1 MGLPRIAVN
10 RPITILMLFS
20 AIVIVGAIALVRL
33 PIELLPNF
41 SFGDISIFINIR
53 GGIPP
58 EEVEAQVSRPIE
70 DAVGTVSHLRNLI
83 SISEEGRSRVVMRF
97 EPGINMDYAA
107 LEVREKFS
115 RIRNKLPKQIEKPV
129 IAKFEQQDY
138 PVLITAV
145 TGGIN
150 YTPEMLRKL
159 VDETIK
165 EQILRVEGVANVD
178 VGGGRERKILVEVD
192 QRKLQA
198 YRLPIGKV
206 INALNLNNLDLLLG
220 ELEKKKQK
228 YLVRV
233 LGGFRNIDDIKAI
246 GVAVTPSGSVIKVS
260 DVAEVK
266 DSHLEATS
274 YARVNVLPVVSL
286 YIQKESQANTVEVI
300 KRIRKVKE
308 KLTSGILDKRIRLID
323 TYNQANTIMQAI
335 NGVKTTLMYGAFLAI
350 IVLWIFLRD
359 IRSTFIIAVAI
370 PISVITT
377 FILMFFQKITLNVMT
392 LSGLAIGVGMLVD
405 NSVVVLENISRLKE
419 KGVGKIKA
427 SIDGCQQMLLAIIAS
442 TITTV
447 VVFLPIVFVSKE
459 IRILYSGLAFTVA
472 YSLLASL
479 FVAITLVPMLSAR
492 LPSLS
497 LRLSKRGGI
506 GTPDVDKMEEPTPAK
521 RRPKRRVLAFFKRRY
536 RRILAGALRRRY
548 ILIAIAF
555 CIFAGAVFLIA
566 FKIDKEFVGTTEQ
579 QDFTVFI
586 ELPTGA
592 KLDISDKAVKGV
604 EEILQTIPEVKQFS
618 SRIEKWSSKVYVK
631 LVPLTQR
638 TRSTKDIIDDLRVR
652 VEDVERRYREAFIY
666 FEEPQEV
673 ETNEIIVEIFGYDYK
688 ILNELAIAMLTR
700 MQSIEGL
707 VDLKIRWRKGRPEWW
722 LKVNRQKAALYK
734 FSVDEIA
741 NIVHAQMRGLRA
753 TLYHTKGKEVEVIAR
768 LQEKDRRTLDA
779 LRKLTLT
786 KQDGTVVYLDQMVDF
801 VPDIGPS
808 KIWRKN
814 KSRMIQISANRGR
827 YAFGAAAEKIK
838 KVLADMKMPKDYYY
852 RFGENYWR
860 MIRNQKELT
869 FALALTI
876 VLIYLVLASLFE
888 SYAQPFII
896 MVTVPLAAIGVAVAL
911 KITHKTINVGMLMG
925 AIMLGGI
932 VVNNAIILTDY
943 INRLKKKNIA
953 TLKSI
958 IRASQERFR
967 PIMMT
972 TCTTVLGLLP
982 MAMDRSEQAN
992 LWSPLAIT
1000 VMGGLI
1006 SSTIL
1011 TLFIVPTMYLVFED
1025 IRSILTRRFS
1035 LARRKVIK
1043 PA

>member
-1 MGLPRIAVN
+1 MGLPQVSVN
-10 RPITILMLFS
+10 RPVTILMIFS
-20 AIVIVGAIALVRL
+20 AVIMVGTIGLLHL

-58 EEVEAQVSRPIE
+58 EEVEAQVSVPIE
-70 DAVGTVSHLRNLI
+70 DAVGSVSHLRDLV
-83 SISEEGRSRVVMRF
+83 SISEEGQSRVVMRF

-107 LEVREKFS
+107 LEVREKFG
-115 RIRNKLPKQIEKPV
+115 RIRSKLPKQIEKPV

-138 PVLITAV
+138 PILITAV

-150 YTPEMLRKL
+150 YTPEALRKI

-192 QRKLQA
+192 QTKLQA

-220 ELEKKKQK
+220 ELERKRDK
-228 YLVRV
+228 YLIRV
-233 LGGFRNIDDIKAI
+233 LGGFRNIDDIKSV
-246 GVAVTPSGSVIKVS
+246 GVATTPSGSIIKVS

-266 DSHLEATS
+266 DSYLEATS

-300 KRIRKVKE
+300 RKIQKVKE
-308 KLTSGILDKRIRLID
+308 ALTFGVLDKRIRLID
-323 TYNQANTIMQAI
+323 TYNQANSIIQAI
-335 NGVKTTLMYGAFLAI
+335 DGVKTSLIYGAFLAI
-350 IVLWIFLRD
+350 LVLWLFLRD
-359 IRSTFIIAVAI
+359 ARSTFIIATAI
-370 PISVITT
+370 PISVIGT

-405 NSVVVLENISRLKE
+405 NAIVVLENISTLKE
-419 KGVGKIKA
+419 KAVERVKA
-427 SIDGCQQMLLAIIAS
+427 SIDGCQEMTLAIVAS
-442 TITTV
+442 TLTTV
-447 VVFLPIVFVSKE
+447 VVFLPIVFVNKE

-479 FVAITLVPMLSAR
+479 IVALTLVPMLSAR
-492 LPSLS
+492 LPA
-497 LRLSKRGGI
+497 LRLIRRKSPPR
-506 GTPDVDKMEEPTPAK
+506 AK
-521 RRPKRRVLAFFKRRY
+521 RRLRAKTFLTFFKRAY
-536 RRILAGALRRRY
+536 RKMLAGALRWRY
-548 ILIAIAF
+548 ILLAVAF
-555 CIFAGAVFLIA
+555 CIFAVAVFLIV

-579 QDFTVFI
+579 QDFTIFI

-604 EEILQTIPEVKQFS
+604 EEILQTIPEIKQFS
-618 SRIEKWSSKVYVK
+618 SRVEKWSSKVYCK
-631 LVPLTQR
+631 LVPMGQR
-638 TRSTKDIIDDLRVR
+638 SRSTKDIIDDLRTR
-652 VEDVERRYREAFIY
+652 IEDVERKYREAFIY

-688 ILNELAIAMLTR
+688 VLNELAIEMLTK
-700 MQSIEGL
+700 MQSVDGL

-722 LKVNRQKAALYK
+722 IMVNRQKAALYG

-741 NIVHAQMRGLRA
+741 NTVHAQMRGLRA
-753 TLYHTKGKEVEVIAR
+753 TLYHTEGKEVEVIAR

-779 LRKLTLT
+779 LRKLTMIR
-786 KQDGTVVYLDQMVDF
+786 QDGTAVYLDQMVDF
-801 VPDIGPS
+801 SPDMGPS

-827 YAFGAAAEKIK
+827 LAFGTAAQKIK
-838 KVLADMKMPKDYYY
+838 KALADMKMPKDYYY
-852 RFGENYWR
+852 SFGENYWR
-860 MIRNQKELT
+860 MIQNQKELM
-869 FALALTI
+869 FALSLTI

-896 MVTVPLAAIGVAVAL
+896 MITVPLAAIGVSAAL
-911 KITHKTINVGMLMG
+911 LITKKTINVGMLMG

-932 VVNNAIILTDY
+932 VVNNAIILVDY
-943 INRLKKKNIA
+943 INRLREKKIA
-953 TLKSI
+953 FLKCI
-958 IRASQERFR
+958 LKASQDRLR

-972 TCTTVLGLLP
+972 TGTTVLGLLP
-982 MAMDRSEQAN
+982 MAMDKSEQAN

-1006 SSTIL
+1006 SSTAL
-1011 TLFIVPTMYLVFED
+1011 TLFIVPGMYLIFGD
-1025 IRSILTRRFS
+1025 IGRYISFNTKKLW
-1035 LARRKVIK
+1035 K
-1043 PA
+1043 

>member
-1 MGLPRIAVN
+1 
-10 RPITILMLFS
+10 
-20 AIVIVGAIALVRL
+20 
-33 PIELLPNF
+33 
-41 SFGDISIFINIR
+41 
-53 GGIPP
+53 
-58 EEVEAQVSRPIE
+58 
-70 DAVGTVSHLRNLI
+70 
-83 SISEEGRSRVVMRF
+83 
-97 EPGINMDYAA
+97 
-107 LEVREKFS
+107 
-115 RIRNKLPKQIEKPV
+115 
-129 IAKFEQQDY
+129 
-138 PVLITAV
+138 
-145 TGGIN
+145 
-150 YTPEMLRKL
+150 
-159 VDETIK
+159 
-165 EQILRVEGVANVD
+165 
-178 VGGGRERKILVEVD
+178 
-192 QRKLQA
+192 
-198 YRLPIGKV
+198 
-206 INALNLNNLDLLLG
+206 
-220 ELEKKKQK
+220 
-228 YLVRV
+228 
-233 LGGFRNIDDIKAI
+233 
-246 GVAVTPSGSVIKVS
+246 
-260 DVAEVK
+260 
-266 DSHLEATS
+266 
-274 YARVNVLPVVSL
+274 
-286 YIQKESQANTVEVI
+286 
-300 KRIRKVKE
+300 
-308 KLTSGILDKRIRLID
+308 
-323 TYNQANTIMQAI
+323 
-335 NGVKTTLMYGAFLAI
+335 MYGAILAI
-350 IVLWIFLRD
+350 VVLWLFLRD

-370 PISVITT
+370 PVSVIAT
-377 FILMFFQKITLNVMT
+377 FMFMFFQKITLNVMT

-405 NSVVVLENISRLKE
+405 SSVVVLENISRVRD
-419 KGVGKIKA
+419 KGVEKIKA
-427 SIDGCQQMLLAIIAS
+427 SVNGSQEMILAIIAS
-442 TITTV
+442 TLTTV
-447 VVFLPIVFVSKE
+447 VVFLPIVFVSKD

-479 FVAITLVPMLSAR
+479 FVAISLVPMLSAR
-492 LPSLS
+492 LPSLRRS
-497 LRLSKRGGI
+497 DLPAANKDTFAAGGGSYDKVSK
-506 GTPDVDKMEEPTPAK
+506 K
-521 RRPKRRVLAFFKRRY
+521 RPKRKILAFFKRKY
-536 RRILAGALRRRY
+536 RRILGGALRWRY
-548 ILIAIAF
+548 ILIAIVF
-555 CIFAGAVFLIA
+555 GIFAVAVFLIV

-579 QDFTVFI
+579 LDFTVFI

-631 LVPLTQR
+631 LLPLAER

-652 VEDVERRYREAFIY
+652 VEDVERKYREAFIY

-700 MQSIEGL
+700 VQSIEGL

-722 LKVNRQKAALYK
+722 LKVNRQKAALHG

-753 TLYHTKGKEVEVIAR
+753 TLYRTKGKEVEVIAR

-786 KQDGTVVYLDQMVDF
+786 RQDGTAVYLEQMVDF

-827 YAFGAAAEKIK
+827 YAFGTAAEKIK
-838 KVLADMKMPKDYYY
+838 KVLADMRMPKDYYF

-876 VLIYLVLASLFE
+876 ILIYLVLASLFE

-896 MVTVPLAAIGVAVAL
+896 MMTVPLAVIGVAVAL
-911 KITHKTINVGMLMG
+911 KITHKTVNIGMLMG

-943 INRLKKKNIA
+943 INRLRKKNIA
-953 TLKSI
+953 AMKSI
-958 IRASQERFR
+958 LRASQDRLR
-967 PIMMT
+967 PIMIT

-1011 TLFIVPTMYLVFED
+1011 TLFIVPCMYLVLED
-1025 IRSILTRRFS
+1025 AKRGLSRFVVAKRNRNN
-1035 LARRKVIK
+1035 L
-1043 PA
+1043 

>member
-10 RPITILMLFS
+10 RPITILMVFS
-20 AIVIVGAIALVRL
+20 AIIVVGAIAIVRL

-97 EPGINMDYAA
+97 EPGIDMDYAA

-115 RIRNKLPKQIEKPV
+115 RVRDKLPKQIEKPV

-150 YTPEMLRKL
+150 YTPEMLRKI

-178 VGGGRERKILVEVD
+178 IGGGRERKILVEVD

-228 YLVRV
+228 YPIRV
-233 LGGFRNIDDIKAI
+233 LGGFRSIDDIKAI
-246 GVAVTPSGSVIKVS
+246 GVATSPSGSVIKVE
-260 DVAEVK
+260 DVADVK
-266 DSHLEATS
+266 DSYLEATS

-286 YIQKESQANTVEVI
+286 YIQKESLANTVEVI
-300 KRIRKVKE
+300 NKIQKVKE
-308 KLTSGILDKRIRLID
+308 KLTTEVLDKRIRLID
-323 TYNQANTIMQAI
+323 TYNQAKTIMQAI
-335 NGVKTTLMYGAFLAI
+335 NGVKKTLMYGAILAI
-350 IVLWIFLRD
+350 VVLWLFLRD

-370 PISVITT
+370 PVSVITT
-377 FILMFFQKITLNVMT
+377 FMLMFFQKITLNVMT

-405 NSVVVLENISRLKE
+405 SSVVVLENISRVRD
-419 KGVGKIKA
+419 KGVEKIKA
-427 SIDGCQQMLLAIIAS
+427 SVNGSQEMILAIIAS
-442 TITTV
+442 TLTTV

-479 FVAITLVPMLSAR
+479 FVAISLVPMLSAR
-492 LPSLS
+492 LPSL
-497 LRLSKRGGI
+497 RLKESRSPSRSRSKR
-506 GTPDVDKMEEPTPAK
+506 K
-521 RRPKRRVLAFFKRRY
+521 VLAFFKRKY
-536 RRILAGALRRRY
+536 RRVLGGALRWRY
-548 ILIAIAF
+548 ILIAIVF
-555 CIFAGAVFLIA
+555 GIFAVAVFLIV

-579 QDFTVFI
+579 LDFTVFI

-592 KLDISDKAVKGV
+592 KLDVSDKAVEGV

-631 LVPLTQR
+631 LLPLAER

-652 VEDVERRYREAFIY
+652 VEDVERKYREAFIY

-673 ETNEIIVEIFGYDYK
+673 ETNEIIIEIFGYDYK

-700 MQSIEGL
+700 VQAIEGL

-722 LKVNRQKAALYK
+722 LRVNRQKAALHG
-734 FSVDEIA
+734 FSVDDIA

-753 TLYHTKGKEVEVIAR
+753 TLYRTKGKEVEVIAR

-786 KQDGTVVYLDQMVDF
+786 RQDGTAVYLEQMVDF
-801 VPDIGPS
+801 TPDIGPS

-827 YAFGAAAEKIK
+827 YAFGTAAEKIK
-838 KVLADMKMPKDYYY
+838 DILRGMKMPKDYYF

-876 VLIYLVLASLFE
+876 ILIYLVLASLFE

-896 MVTVPLAAIGVAVAL
+896 MITVPLAVIGVAVAL
-911 KITHKTINVGMLMG
+911 KITHKTVNIGMLMG

-943 INRLKKKNIA
+943 INRLRKKNIA
-953 TLKSI
+953 AMKSI
-958 IRASQERFR
+958 LRASQDRLR
-967 PIMMT
+967 PIMIT

-1011 TLFIVPTMYLVFED
+1011 TLFIVPSMYLVLED
-1025 IRSILTRRFS
+1025 IKGVFLRRR
-1035 LARRKVIK
+1035 LRRR
-1043 PA
+1043 P